1 MKINIVYKEENGWFI
16 GHVQEY
22 SDYENQGKTL
32 DELKGNLLEIYED
45 INKGLVLD
53 AKPAQLLEIEVW
65 KRKNYWK

>member
-1 MKINIVYKEENGWFI
+1 M
-16 GHVQEY
+16 QEY

-53 AKPAQLLEIEVW
+53 AKPAQLLEIEV
-65 KRKNYWK
+65 